1 MDCEINYHYNKHN
14 NRLHQAD
21 SNRFTALSENF
32 DYFMIGIEFNKSPL
46 SDEKKKKRLC
56 TGKF

>member
-46 SDEKKKKRLC
+46 SDEKKKKD
-56 TGKF
+56 